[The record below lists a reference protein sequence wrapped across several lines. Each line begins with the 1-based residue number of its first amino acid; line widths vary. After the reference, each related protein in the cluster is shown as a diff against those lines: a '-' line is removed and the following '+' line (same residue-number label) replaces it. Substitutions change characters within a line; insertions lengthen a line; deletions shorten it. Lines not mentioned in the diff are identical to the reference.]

1 VVPQDLT
8 YTAEH
13 EWAQPVGDG
22 TVRVGI
28 TDFAQEALGDV
39 VFVSL
44 PTVGTQ
50 VSAGQ
55 VLGEV
60 ESTKSVSE
68 IYAPFAGEVV
78 ARNDELESRP
88 DLLNTDAYGEGWI
101 VTIRPTED
109 SAVGDLLDPAA
120 YEALIAAAS

>member
-1 VVPQDLT
+1 MVPEDLS

-13 EWAQPVGDG
+13 EWARTEADG

-28 TDFAQEALGDV
+28 TDFAQEALGDI

-44 PTVGTQ
+44 PEVGATVA
-50 VSAGQ
+50 AGS

-78 ARNDELESRP
+78 ARNDELDARP
-88 DLLNTDAYGEGWI
+88 DLLNSDAYGDGWI
-101 VTIRPTED
+101 VTIRPTEA
-109 SAVGDLLDPAA
+109 SGPTGLLDAAA
-120 YEALIAAAS
+120 YQALVDAAT

>member
-1 VVPQDLT
+1 VVPQDLS

-13 EWAQPVGDG
+13 EWARTEADG

-44 PTVGTQ
+44 PTVGDQ

-78 ARNDELESRP
+78 ARNDQLDARP

-101 VTIRPTED
+101 VTLRPTE
-109 SAVGDLLDPAA
+109 AEAAPLLDAAA
-120 YEALIAAAS
+120 YEALISQSS